1 LGLKVNPQ
9 VAIGSLP
16 HLKFKMATTDSK
28 HSSELKVD
36 DVEKKQE
43 EEISEPIDAHY
54 DPVFVK
60 KTLYVFSLVSHPDV
74 ELTAL
79 TDA

>member
-1 LGLKVNPQ
+1 
-9 VAIGSLP
+9 
-16 HLKFKMATTDSK
+16 MASTDSK

-43 EEISEPIDAHY
+43 EETSEPIDAHY

-60 KTLYVFSLVSHPDV
+60 KTLYVFPLAPHPDV
-74 ELTAL
+74 ELTAP

>member
-1 LGLKVNPQ
+1 
-9 VAIGSLP
+9 
-16 HLKFKMATTDSK
+16 MASTDSK
-28 HSSELKVD
+28 HSSELKVE

-43 EEISEPIDAHY
+43 EETSEPIDAHY

-60 KTLYVFSLVSHPDV
+60 KTLYVLSWVSHPDV
-74 ELTAL
+74 ELTVP

>member
-1 LGLKVNPQ
+1 LVLFPT
-9 VAIGSLP
+9 
-16 HLKFKMATTDSK
+16 LKFKMATTDSK

-43 EEISEPIDAHY
+43 EEISEPEPIDAHY

-74 ELTAL
+74 A
-79 TDA
+79 